1 MNRLKKTPLYEEH
14 LKLKA
19 KMVEF
24 HGWLLPL
31 QYSGILA
38 EHNAVRNAAGLFDV
52 SHMGEI
58 SVKGEG
64 SEASLQCILTN
75 DISAM
80 APGRALYSPMC
91 YPDGGIVDDLLVYKL
106 DEESYM
112 LVVNAANVERDRQW
126 LLLHA
131 SGAKIEDI
139 SDRYAQLALQGPNSL
154 EILQRLTPQPVNEI
168 GFFRFKSNVSIG
180 SASALLSRTGYT
192 GEDGFEIYLDAAE
205 APTLWQRLL
214 DAGSS
219 LGLVPAGL
227 GARDTLRFE
236 ACLPLY
242 GNELSEK
249 VTPLE
254 AGLDRFVKF
263 NKDFIGK
270 EALWAQK
277 EGGVRRR
284 IAGLELLD
292 PGVPRQGYEVRA
304 DGKAVGVVTSG
315 NFAPYLK
322 KYLALALLNSDFS
335 REGQKL
341 LVSIRGKE
349 HRATV
354 VPTPFYRRSGKV

>member
-1 MNRLKKTPLYEEH
+1 MLKKTPLYEEH

-64 SEASLQCILTN
+64 SEASLQRILTN

-80 APGRALYSPMC
+80 RPGRALYSPMC

-106 DEESYM
+106 DGESYI

-131 SGAKIEDI
+131 SGAEIEDV

-154 EILQRLTPQPVNEI
+154 EILQRLTPQPLNGI

-205 APTLWQRLL
+205 APTLWRRLL

-277 EGGVRRR
+277 EGGVKRR

-341 LVSIRGKE
+341 LVSIRSKE

-354 VPTPFYRRSGKV
+354 VPTPFYRRSGKI

>member
-1 MNRLKKTPLYEEH
+1 LKKTPLYEEH

-58 SVKGEG
+58 IVKGEG
-64 SEASLQCILTN
+64 SEASLQRILTN
-75 DISAM
+75 DISAVK
-80 APGRALYSPMC
+80 PGRAIYSPMC
-91 YPDGGIVDDLLVYKL
+91 YSDGGIVDDLLVYKL
-106 DEESYM
+106 DGESYM
-112 LVVNAANVERDRQW
+112 LVVNAANVERDYQW

-131 SGAKIEDI
+131 SGAEIEDV

-154 EILQRLTPQPVNEI
+154 EILQNLTPQPLNEI
-168 GFFRFKSNVSIG
+168 GFYRFKPNVLIG
-180 SASALLSRTGYT
+180 GTSALLSRTGYT

-205 APTLWQRLL
+205 APILWQRLL

-242 GNELSEK
+242 GNELSER

-263 NKDFIGK
+263 SKDFIGK

-277 EGGVRRR
+277 EGGVKRR

-304 DGKAVGVVTSG
+304 DGEAVGLVTSG

-341 LVSIRGKE
+341 SVSIRGKE

>member
-1 MNRLKKTPLYEEH
+1 
-14 LKLKA
+14 
-19 KMVEF
+19 
-24 HGWLLPL
+24 
-31 QYSGILA
+31 
-38 EHNAVRNAAGLFDV
+38 
-52 SHMGEI
+52 
-58 SVKGEG
+58 
-64 SEASLQCILTN
+64 
-75 DISAM
+75 
-80 APGRALYSPMC
+80 
-91 YPDGGIVDDLLVYKL
+91 
-106 DEESYM
+106 
-112 LVVNAANVERDRQW
+112 
-126 LLLHA
+126 
-131 SGAKIEDI
+131 DI

-154 EILQRLTPQPVNEI
+154 EILQRLTPQPLNGI
-168 GFFRFKSNVSIG
+168 GFYRFKSNVSIG

-315 NFAPYLK
+315 SFAPYLK